1 MRPSRPGSPP
11 LAGPDLRAARANVC
25 RQKLRRDARL
35 AAVGE
40 AAHEYDAEL
49 IARLK
54 SEMGRGG
61 RVDMSGMVART
72 QQTAREIGELLQQPA
87 D

>member
-72 QQTAREIGELLQQPA
+72 QQTAREIGELLHQPA

>member
-1 MRPSRPGSPP
+1 M
-11 LAGPDLRAARANVC
+11 
-25 RQKLRRDARL
+25 
-35 AAVGE
+35 GE
-40 AAHEYDAEL
+40 TAHEYDAEL